1 MGLLS
6 FLASFLKNLRATDVF
21 FLWRSFFSAFE
32 SLYLVK
38 LSLSIFFLA
47 LKDGSADWSLPFF
60 LNMIL
65 LDIEETEEVVPK
77 FIDFWNGP

>member
-1 MGLLS
+1 MGLFS
-6 FLASFLKNLRATDVF
+6 FLASFLRNLRAIDVF

-38 LSLSIFFLA
+38 LSLSMFFLA
-47 LKDGSADWSLPFF
+47 WKDGIAYWSLPFF

-65 LDIEETEEVVPK
+65 RDIEDTEELVPK